1 MTTSCV
7 FSFRTKGHSHNRE
20 VFITRQRSTFHSTQE
35 GNSYRIFRGSEGPNL
50 LLWLHLSFREET
62 LRFWLNW
69 CHWKTTKMPSMKKTL
84 HYLSSA
90 LATSISVGVLGFS
103 MSQQWAKTTMN
114 CARGGTSFFNGTA
127 VIVLALF
134 DGDSNR
140 NFCPSFGSPD
150 DFKGNFRGALKGS
163 KCGQIQQK
171 ITCMD
176 T

>member
-1 MTTSCV
+1 
-7 FSFRTKGHSHNRE
+7 
-20 VFITRQRSTFHSTQE
+20 
-35 GNSYRIFRGSEGPNL
+35 
-50 LLWLHLSFREET
+50 
-62 LRFWLNW
+62 
-69 CHWKTTKMPSMKKTL
+69 MPSMKKTL

-140 NFCPSFGSPD
+140 TFCPSFGSPD
-150 DFKGNFRGALKGS
+150 DFKGS
-163 KCGQIQQK
+163 KCG
-171 ITCMD
+171 
-176 T
+176 